1 MKKIIAAGMLVAGFT
16 VVGLAQAQ
24 VALTAS
30 AGTTGVGLHM
40 STSIQQ
46 NLNARV
52 GVNGINYSFSGNTSD
67 VDYDFKLKVNTF
79 DALLDFFPGASEFR
93 LTAGLAYNN
102 NKVNAH
108 GVSNNQGTYTINGQT
123 YNAASLGT
131 LDGQVRFRRIAPYL
145 GIGYGNALAVEKGW
159 SFSTDLGVYFQGSPS
174 TSLSNSNCNLPTS
187 AQCALLATN
196 VDAENAK
203 LRDKVKDY
211 KYYPVL
217 RVGVSYRF

>member
-1 MKKIIAAGMLVAGFT
+1 MKKSIAAGMLIVGFT
-16 VVGLAQAQ
+16 AAGVSQAQ

-30 AGTTGVGLHM
+30 AGTTGLGLHL
-40 STSIQQ
+40 STPIQQ
-46 NLNARV
+46 NLNARF
-52 GVNGINYSFSGNTSD
+52 GVNGFNHSFSGNTSD

-79 DALLDFFPGASEFR
+79 DALLDFYPGASDFR

-102 NKVNAH
+102 NKVDAH

-123 YNAASLGT
+123 YNAANLGS
-131 LDGQVRFRRIAPYL
+131 LDGKVEFRKIAPYL
-145 GIGYGNALAVEKGW
+145 GIGYGNALAVQKGW

-174 TSLSNSNCNLPTS
+174 TSLRNSNCTLPTA
-187 AQCALLATN
+187 AQCTLLATN
-196 VDAENAK
+196 VDAENAR
-203 LRDKVKDY
+203 LTDKVKDY